1 MQSHF
6 IPISLLAAAVV
17 TTVVAAP
24 PNAVAPANARP
35 ESLFDGKTLSGW
47 SGLPA
52 HWTVRDGAIT
62 GYTTAAHPIRQNTF
76 LVWTNGTLRDF
87 ELHLKYRMVGGNSGV
102 QYRSQLMDPAEFV
115 VGGYQ
120 ADIDSSPRY
129 SGILYEERGRG
140 ILCER
145 GQRTLVRDTGGKPEV
160 KVVGTVGTPEA
171 LQKFIHAEDWNDYTI
186 VAQGNQ
192 VLHFIN
198 GHLMSDCVDLGSK
211 AAREGILALQIHT
224 GPPMMVQF
232 KDLQLY
238 RLPDAPAETG
248 LPLPVGRSGDGTSP
262 AAPASGTP
270 SPAGSPNVLKAK
282 TLTGKQ

>member
-1 MQSHF
+1 MHSHF
-6 IPISLLAAAVV
+6 LPISLIAAAAV
-17 TTVVAAP
+17 TTAVAAP
-24 PNAVAPANARP
+24 PKAVAPASAKA
-35 ESLFDGKTLSGW
+35 ESLFDGQTLSGW
-47 SGLPA
+47 SGLPS

-62 GYTTAAHPIRQNTF
+62 GYTIAANPIRQNTF

-145 GQRTLVRDTGGKPEV
+145 GQRTLVKDAGGKTEV
-160 KVVGTVGTPEA
+160 KVVGTLGTPEA
-171 LQKFIHAEDWNDYTI
+171 LQKFIHADGWNDYTI

-192 VLHFIN
+192 VMHFIN
-198 GHLMSDCVDLGSK
+198 GRLMSDCVDLGGK
-211 AAREGILALQIHT
+211 GAREGLLALQIHT

-248 LPLPVGRSGDGTSP
+248 LPASVAKPSP
-262 AAPASGTP
+262 AQPASGQAPGT
-270 SPAGSPNVLKAK
+270 SGAPAAPNVLKAK
-282 TLTGKQ
+282 TLTGKP